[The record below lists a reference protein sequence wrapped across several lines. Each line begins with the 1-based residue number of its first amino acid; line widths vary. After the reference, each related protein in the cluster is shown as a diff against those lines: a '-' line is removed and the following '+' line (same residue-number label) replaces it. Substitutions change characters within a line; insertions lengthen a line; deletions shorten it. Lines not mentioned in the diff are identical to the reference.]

1 MSTLPDIA
9 TLNPNQLISTAD
21 LAVYAGI
28 SAETITT
35 WRSRSP
41 GKLPK
46 PHKIGVT
53 LVRYR
58 VADAREWLGLNGS
71 SSAT

>member
-28 SAETITT
+28 SAVTIAT

-41 GKLPK
+41 DKLPK
-46 PHKIGVT
+46 PHKIAGH

-58 VADAREWLGLNGS
+58 VEDAREWLGLNAT